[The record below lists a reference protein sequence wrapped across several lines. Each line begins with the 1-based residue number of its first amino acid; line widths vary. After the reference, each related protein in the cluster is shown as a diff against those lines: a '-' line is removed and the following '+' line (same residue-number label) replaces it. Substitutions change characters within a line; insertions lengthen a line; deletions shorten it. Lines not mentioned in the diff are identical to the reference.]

1 MKGLFIEFWAG
12 LGKAAKNTTVSRA
25 SSGEAADGHLP
36 CLSICSCTP
45 HWKLEDKNSM
55 KDEVEK
61 GEE

>member
-45 HWKLEDKNSM
+45 PLEAGGQ
-55 KDEVEK
+55 EQHE
-61 GEE
+61 G